1 MKKPLTLTLIFV
13 VLFTN
18 CTSNKILKHPLDK
31 SQSKTLVLE
40 NGLKVYLHSDPKFN
54 VSAAS
59 VSVEV
64 GSLDN
69 PDDRQGLAH
78 FLEHMLFLGTEK
90 YPDVD
95 EYSSYLKTYG
105 GYSNAYTASDH
116 TNYQFQVLPDGFEG
130 ALDRFSQFFISPLFT
145 EEYTSREV
153 NAVNS
158 EHQKNML
165 NDNWRQFR
173 IASLFAKKGHP
184 ERKFGTGN
192 LETLGDITRD
202 ELIQFYKQHYSANRM
217 GIALL
222 STHSLEQMEI
232 WSREYFSLVKNYN
245 LERNKYDPEFLE
257 KKETFRLIQIDPVKD
272 VRNLNLL
279 FSLPGTRHLYKSKPG
294 RQFGFILGYEGKG
307 SLLSYLKNKGW
318 ALSLSAGAGAE
329 TSDYGNAS
337 VRIGLTEE
345 GQKNYREVIKSTMS
359 YVDLMKKK
367 GQQKHIFDELK
378 AMASLNEIYG
388 SKGEGMWRA
397 TQLANEAMMYP
408 LEDVGR
414 VNYLYSDFSSSAY
427 DLILDNIRPD
437 NMLAMLIA
445 KGVETDQKEHFYE
458 APYLYRE
465 DDDFYKELMT
475 LETRE
480 EFLIPEPNPFIP
492 KKASVPARSLKDNV
506 YPELLIDEKGV
517 KLYFGQDHEFLR
529 PKGVIGLKIMFPKTT
544 MNLTHR
550 VHSKIYAK
558 CVNESLNE
566 LGYPA
571 KQAGLNFSV
580 KEGYEGIYIDVSGYK
595 ESAMVLYEL
604 ILKHIVDFSIS
615 EPQFLAIK
623 DKTVR
628 DYKNFA
634 LSDAYQ
640 QTREIGMDLFM
651 QTKYS
656 WEESLPVA
664 ESTSLAEIKK
674 FAKSLYK
681 NTFLE
686 VMVYGDFKEKD
697 AEKVVVLF
705 QEKTNTKGIKKSE
718 TFNVEY
724 LELDKPETI
733 QYVNK
738 LLVNNSCFY
747 REYLIGKD
755 SPNLRAIT
763 KVIGSAL
770 QQPFFTEMRTN
781 QQLGYIVGSYP
792 NNKEKNYYLSF
803 LIQSGEYTADD
814 VNERAEQFISTTPKI
829 FEDMDDET
837 FNQLIKSEIEK
848 LEKSPMTIAERAM
861 KLKNIIFE
869 NEADYLRDKKT
880 IEVLNSL
887 KKESVISLLI
897 NTISPETRK
906 MVNVLSFAKNHEN
919 PKGVKSSFDSLDSW
933 KDSKRYE

>member
-1 MKKPLTLTLIFV
+1 MKSFLIVF
-13 VLFTN
+13 LAFFLAS
-18 CTSNKILKHPLDK
+18 CTQNKILKHPLDK

-40 NGLKVYLHSDPKFN
+40 NGLKVYLLSDPNFN

-69 PDDRQGLAH
+69 PDKRQGLAH

-145 EEYTSREV
+145 DEYTSREV

-173 IASLFAKKGHP
+173 IASLFAKEGHP

-192 LETLGDITRD
+192 LETLGDITRE

-217 GIALL
+217 GVALL
-222 STHSLEQMEI
+222 STHSIEKLEGWCKQ
-232 WSREYFSLVKNYN
+232 YFSQVKNFK
-245 LERNKYDPEFLE
+245 LDRNKYDPKFLE
-257 KKETFRLIQIDPVKD
+257 QKETFRLIKIDPVKD

-279 FSLPGTRHLYKSKPG
+279 FSLPGTRDLYKTKPG
-294 RQFGFILGYEGKG
+294 RQFGFVLGYEGKG
-307 SLLSYLKNKGW
+307 SLLSYLKQKGW
-318 ALSLSAGAGAE
+318 ALSLSAGAGSE
-329 TSDYGNAS
+329 TKDYGNAS

-345 GQKNYREVIKSTMS
+345 GQQNYKKVIKATMD
-359 YVDLMKKK
+359 YVALMRKE
-367 GQQKHIFDELK
+367 GQQKHVFDELK
-378 AMASLNEIYG
+378 SMAALDEIYA

-408 LEDVGR
+408 LEDAGR
-414 VNYLYSDFSSSAY
+414 VNYLYSDFSPSAY
-427 DLILDNIRPD
+427 NLILDHIRPD

-458 APYLYRE
+458 APYSYQE
-465 DDDFYKELMT
+465 DEEFYKELIAPGSQA
-475 LETRE
+475 

-492 KKASVPARSLKDNV
+492 KKASVPERSYKENV
-506 YPELLIDEKGV
+506 YPDVIINKKGV

-529 PKGVIGLKIMFPKTT
+529 PKGVIGLKIMFPESI
-544 MNLTHR
+544 MSLTHR

-580 KEGYEGIYIDVSGYK
+580 REGYEGIYIDVSGYR
-595 ESAMVLYEL
+595 ESAMALYEL
-604 ILKHIVDFSIS
+604 ILEHLVEFSIS
-615 EPQFLAIK
+615 ETQFSAIK

-664 ESTSLAEIKK
+664 EAVSLSEIQN
-674 FAKSLYK
+674 FGDSLYK
-681 NTFLE
+681 KTFLE
-686 VMVYGDFKEKD
+686 VMVYGDFEEKD
-697 AEKVVVLF
+697 AKKVVTMF
-705 QEKTNTKGIKKSE
+705 QEKTNTKGIDKSE
-718 TFNVEY
+718 AFNVKY
-724 LELDKPETI
+724 LEFDNTETI
-733 QYVNK
+733 QYVNN

-755 SPNLRAIT
+755 SPEIRAMT
-763 KVIGSAL
+763 RVIGSAL

-814 VNERAEQFISTTPKI
+814 VNGRAEKFISSAPKI
-829 FEDMDDET
+829 FGEMDDET
-837 FNQLIKSEIEK
+837 FKQLIKSEVEK
-848 LEKSPMTIAERAM
+848 LEKSPMSISERAI

-869 NEADYLRDKKT
+869 NDADYLRDKKT
-880 IEVLNSL
+880 IDALNTL
-887 KKESVISLLI
+887 KKESVKKLLS
-897 NTISPETRK
+897 NTLSPKTRK
-906 MVNVLSFAKNHEN
+906 MVNVLSFAKDHQNST
-919 PKGVKSSFDSLDSW
+919 GVTTSFDNLESW
-933 KDSKRYE
+933 KNSRRYE

>member
-1 MKKPLTLTLIFV
+1 MTKKIIFV
-13 VLFTN
+13 FAVFLAS
-18 CTSNKILKHPLDK
+18 CTSNKALKHPLDK
-31 SQSKTLVLE
+31 SKSKTVVLE
-40 NGLKVYLHSDPKFN
+40 NGLKVYLLSDPSFN

-145 EEYTSREV
+145 EEYTAREV

-158 EHQKNML
+158 EHQKNKL

-173 IASLFAKKGHP
+173 VSSLFAKEGHP

-192 LETLGDITRD
+192 LETLGDITRE
-202 ELIQFYKQHYSANRM
+202 ELIRFYKQHYSANRM
-217 GIALL
+217 GVALL
-222 STHSLEQMEI
+222 STHTLEEMES
-232 WSREYFSLVKNYN
+232 WCRQYFSSIKNHN
-245 LERNKYDPEFLE
+245 LDRNKYDPNFLE

-279 FSLPGTRHLYKSKPG
+279 FSLPATRHLYKSKPG

-307 SLLSYLKNKGW
+307 SLLSYLKQKGW
-318 ALSLSAGAGAE
+318 ALSLSAGAGSE

-345 GQKNYREVIKSTMS
+345 GQKNYKDVIKATMD
-359 YVDLMKKK
+359 YIELMRSE
-367 GQQKHIFDELK
+367 GHQKHVFDELK
-378 AMASLNEIYG
+378 SMASLNEIYA

-414 VNYLYSDFSSSAY
+414 VNYLYSDFSSDRY
-427 DLILDNIRPD
+427 NLILDHIRPN

-445 KGVETDQKEHFYE
+445 KGVETNKKEHFYE
-458 APYLYRE
+458 APYSYTE
-465 DDDFYKELMT
+465 DDAFYKELIVT
-475 LETRE
+475 QTYED
-480 EFLIPEPNPFIP
+480 FLIPEPNPFIP
-492 KKASVPARSLKDNV
+492 KEASVPNRAFKEDV
-506 YPELLIDEKGV
+506 YPEVLKDKKGV

-529 PKGVIGLKIMFPKTT
+529 PKGVIGLKIMFPKEK

-566 LGYPA
+566 ISYPA

-580 KEGYEGIYIDVSGYK
+580 KEGYEGIYLDVNGYK

-604 ILKHIVDFSIS
+604 ILKHMVDFSIS
-615 EPQFLAIK
+615 ESQFSAIK

-640 QTREIGMDLFM
+640 QTREVGMELFM
-651 QTKYS
+651 NVKYS

-664 ESTSLAEIKK
+664 DAASLADIKS
-674 FAKSLYK
+674 FGESLYA

-686 VMVYGDFKEKD
+686 AMVYGDFEKSD
-697 AEKVVVLF
+697 AKKVISLF
-705 QEKTNTKGIKKSE
+705 QEKTNTVGIEKNE
-718 TFNVEY
+718 AFNVEY
-724 LELDKPETI
+724 LKLRQPETI
-733 QYVNK
+733 QYTNK

-755 SPNLRAIT
+755 SPDLRAKT
-763 KVIGSAL
+763 KVIGTAL

-792 NNKEKNYYLSF
+792 NNKDKNYYLSF
-803 LIQSGEYTADD
+803 LIQSGEYSADD
-814 VNERAEQFISTTPKI
+814 VNQRAEKFISTTQQI
-829 FEDMDDET
+829 FDEMQDET

-848 LEKSPMTIAERAM
+848 LEKSPMSISERAM

-869 NEADYLRDKKT
+869 NDADYLRDQKT
-880 IEVLNSL
+880 IDALNNL
-887 KKESVISLLI
+887 QKKSVVSLL
-897 NTISPETRK
+897 NQTVSPKTRR
-906 MVNVLSFAKNHEN
+906 MVNVLSFAENHEN
-919 PKGVKSSFDSLDSW
+919 TTGAKTSFDDLAKW
-933 KDSKRYE
+933 KNSRVYE

>member
-1 MKKPLTLTLIFV
+1 MKKKTIFF
-13 VLFTN
+13 LAILLAS
-18 CTSNKILKHPLDK
+18 CTQNKILKHPLDK
-31 SQSKTLVLE
+31 SQSKTVVLE
-40 NGLKVYLHSDPKFN
+40 NGLKVYLLSDPNFN

-69 PDDRQGLAH
+69 PNERQGLAH

-95 EYSSYLKTYG
+95 EYSSYLKTHG

-192 LETLGDITRD
+192 LETLGDITRE

-222 STHSLEQMEI
+222 STHSLETMES
-232 WSREYFSLVKNYN
+232 WCRKYFSLVKNYN
-245 LERNKYDPEFLE
+245 LDRNKYDPKFLE
-257 KKETFRLIQIDPVKD
+257 EKETFRLVQIDPVKD

-279 FSLPGTRHLYKSKPG
+279 FALPGTRHLYKSKPG

-307 SLLSYLKNKGW
+307 SLLSYLKQKGW
-318 ALSLSAGAGAE
+318 ALSLSAGAGSE
-329 TSDYGNAS
+329 TSDYGSAS

-345 GQKNYREVIKSTMS
+345 GQKNYKKVIKSTMG
-359 YVDLMKKK
+359 YIALMKSE
-367 GQQKHIFDELK
+367 GQQKHVFDELK
-378 AMASLNEIYG
+378 SMSSLNEIYA

-414 VNYLYSDFSSSAY
+414 VNYLYSDFSSSSY
-427 DLILDNIRPD
+427 NLILDHIRPN

-445 KGVETDQKEHFYE
+445 KGVEIDQKEHFYE
-458 APYLYRE
+458 APYSYKE
-465 DDDFYKELMT
+465 DDIFYQELIT
-475 LETRE
+475 PEIPE

-492 KKASVPARSLKDNV
+492 KKASVPDRPFKEEV
-506 YPELLIDEKGV
+506 YPEVLMDEKGV

-529 PKGVIGLKIMFPKTT
+529 PKGVIGLKIMFPEKT

-580 KEGYEGIYIDVSGYK
+580 REGYEGIYIDISGYK

-604 ILKHIVDFSIS
+604 ILKHIVEFSIS
-615 EPQFLAIK
+615 ETQFSAIK

-640 QTREIGMDLFM
+640 QTREIGMNLFM
-651 QTKYS
+651 ETKYS
-656 WEESLPVA
+656 WEESLPIA
-664 ESTSLAEIKK
+664 EATSLSEIEK
-674 FAKSLYK
+674 FGKSLYN

-686 VMVYGDFKEKD
+686 VMVYGDFEEKD
-697 AEKVVVLF
+697 AKKVVTLF
-705 QEKTNTKGIKKSE
+705 QDKTKTKGIEKSE
-718 TFNVEY
+718 AFNIKY
-724 LELDKPETI
+724 LEFDGTETI
-733 QYVNK
+733 QYVNN

-747 REYLIGKD
+747 REYLVGKD
-755 SPNLRAIT
+755 SPELRATT

-792 NNKEKNYYLSF
+792 NNKEKSYYLSF

-814 VNERAEQFISTTPKI
+814 VNERADKFISSTPKI
-829 FEDMDDET
+829 FEEMDVET
-837 FNQLIKSEIEK
+837 FNQLIKSEVEK
-848 LEKSPMTIAERAM
+848 LEKSPMSISERAT

-869 NEADYLRDKKT
+869 NDADYLRDNKT
-880 IEVLNSL
+880 IEALNSL
-887 KKESVISLLI
+887 KKETVINLL
-897 NTISPETRK
+897 NSTLSPKTRK
-906 MVNVLSFAKNHEN
+906 MVNVLSFAKNHDN
-919 PKGVKSSFDSLDSW
+919 TRAIKTSFNSLEKW
-933 KDSKRYE
+933 KDSRRYE